1 MILDHRK
8 ADLAPAD
15 RALCDFAVK
24 LTLSPGAMNEQ
35 DIATLRQRGFTDEAI
50 HLAAQIIGYFNY
62 INRVADALHV
72 EDEKWFDM
80 TREEWLAKK
89 GRGYGEE

>member
-1 MILDHRK
+1 MVE
-8 ADLAPAD
+8 ADIE
-15 RALCDFAVK
+15 R
-24 LTLSPGAMNEQ
+24 
-35 DIATLRQRGFTDEAI
+35 LRQHGFSDEAI

-89 GRGYGEE
+89 GRGYGEEITAEAQRTRRGQD